1 MSHVVI
7 KQHKPYQVAVVV
19 IALSLLISTATW
31 FYLDENHW
39 ARIKSHVSLG
49 NETMRYMEENKAL
62 QRENEELKER
72 IIMLERTTQIDSQ
85 AAAELHESLRRL
97 QDEIYRLKGELE
109 FYQGVMSSTSS
120 DAGLNIQGM
129 QVDELPGEGNY
140 HFRLI
145 LTHVTKRDRVIEG
158 KVDISFEGVKNGKMT
173 VINIRD
179 MTLNSAMDLSF
190 KFRNFKRFEGNI
202 SIPEGFEPHRVIVD
216 LQPRE
221 KKMSKIK
228 KVFNWSDMVG

>member
-1 MSHVVI
+1 MLYEVI
-7 KQHKPYQVAVVV
+7 
-19 IALSLLISTATW
+19 T
-31 FYLDENHW
+31 
-39 ARIKSHVSLG
+39 
-49 NETMRYMEENKAL
+49 
-62 QRENEELKER
+62 R

-158 KVDISFEGVKNGKMT
+158 KVDISFEGVKNGKI
-173 VINIRD
+173 VITSYSIHYTKLYDCIPWIFRPASELVED
-179 MTLNSAMDLSF
+179 MT
-190 KFRNFKRFEGNI
+190 
-202 SIPEGFEPHRVIVD
+202 P
-216 LQPRE
+216 
-221 KKMSKIK
+221 
-228 KVFNWSDMVG
+228 